1 MAVYA
6 VEMSAVRSSVKK
18 RDLILVA
25 QQVKPAVGFNRH
37 AFDVC
42 AGTQNGP
49 HKVGDGG
56 VLVSD
61 VHPTEASAGSRPT
74 GVASGI

>member
-1 MAVYA
+1 
-6 VEMSAVRSSVKK
+6 MSAMRSSVK
-18 RDLILVA
+18 RRNLILVA
-25 QQVKPAVGFNRH
+25 QQVKPTVGFNRD

-49 HKVGDGG
+49 HKVDDDG

-61 VHPTEASAGSRPT
+61 VHPTEASGSFPPIVIKLRSRRRP
-74 GVASGI
+74 